1 MTTDITGTNRRA
13 PWQIISDK
21 QTFEGTSARQIMREA
36 GLDWTV
42 SLEDVYTTS
51 NRDDFGLLNIPNRFA
66 TVRTNAD
73 DTQSALAIVGSRY
86 KVMQNEEVFSSL
98 DFLVDSGEARYASA
112 GELAGGAVV
121 WTVMELPASVMISND
136 PHAGYLL
143 VRTSHDGSNA
153 FQIAPIISRL
163 SCTNQMNAAFAN
175 AGMKGG
181 LYSLKHTTNSKI
193 DLSDIRKV
201 INLTYKDFDTYS
213 SMSRNL
219 ISRSFSDMEFKNF
232 SNKVFPLASKI
243 EFSNDELLSA
253 AEKRTRAAVMRNRN
267 NAWAVWTNKTG
278 TQENLSG
285 TKFGALHAIIEVA
298 DHFSRSD
305 EKASSKVLLSKD
317 GKYKQRALELLGA

>member
-1 MTTDITGTNRRA
+1 MTTDITGTNRRS

-42 SLEDVYTTS
+42 SLNDVYTTTQR
-51 NRDDFGLLNIPNRFA
+51 NNLGLMGIPNRFA
-66 TVRTNAD
+66 TVRTNTD
-73 DTQSALAIVGSRY
+73 GTQSALAVVGSRY
-86 KVMQNEEVFSSL
+86 KIMQNEEVFESL

-112 GELAGGAVV
+112 GELAGGGVV
-121 WTVMELPASVMISND
+121 WTVMELPNSIGIAND

-143 VRTSHDGSNA
+143 ARTSHDGSNA

-175 AGMKGG
+175 AGRKNG

-201 INLTYKDFDTYS
+201 INLTYKDFDSYS
-213 SMSRNL
+213 AMGRNL
-219 ISRSFSDMEFKNF
+219 ISREFSDMEFKNF
-232 SNKVFPLASKI
+232 SHKVFPLLSKI
-243 EFSNDELLSA
+243 EFSSDDMLSP

-267 NAWAVWTNKTG
+267 NAWSVWTNKTG

-298 DHFSRSD
+298 DHFSRSE
-305 EKASSKVLLSKD
+305 EKTSSKVLLSKD
-317 GKYKQRALELLGA
+317 GKYKQRALELLSA

>member
-13 PWQIISDK
+13 PWQTISAK
-21 QTFEGTSARQIMREA
+21 HTFEGTSARQIMQEA
-36 GLDWTV
+36 GLDWHV
-42 SLEDVYTTS
+42 SLEDVYAHTD
-51 NRDDFGLLNIPNRFA
+51 NGDIQVPNRFA
-66 TVRTNAD
+66 TVRNNNDGSA
-73 DTQSALAIVGSRY
+73 SALSVVGSRY
-86 KVMQNEEVFSSL
+86 KILQNEEVFSSL

-112 GELAGGAVV
+112 GELAGGSVV
-121 WTVMELPASVMISND
+121 WTVMELPESVVITND

-163 SCTNQMNAAFAN
+163 SCTNQMNAAFAQ
-175 AGMKGG
+175 AGKKNG

-213 SMSRNL
+213 DMASVL
-219 ISRSFSDMEFKNF
+219 ISKSFTDMEFKNF
-232 SNKVFPLASKI
+232 SNRVYPLASKI
-243 EFSNDELLSA
+243 EYSADDLLSP

-267 NAWAVWTNKTG
+267 NAWNVWRNKTG
-278 TQENLSG
+278 TQENLYG

-298 DHFSRSD
+298 DHFSRNE
-305 EKASSKVLLSKD
+305 EKTSSKVLLSKD
-317 GKYKQRALELLGA
+317 GKYKQRALELLGV